1 MHDTSPV
8 ARLRTLVVVA
18 ATAAGLAA
26 CAIQPPP
33 RQQPTGPQVI
43 EAPRADEPAATTTP
57 LAETGAATS
66 PWDYIA
72 LARQASGEQRS
83 VYILDAIEGFIDLG
97 QSATARTL
105 LEQLEAEPLPAPLAA
120 RRENLLARSYFEE
133 GQYDRV
139 EAILRPL
146 SGTPGLDASNAA
158 AAMLLR
164 ARALAATGSAVD
176 ALNLLTAREPLLQ
189 DVAAV
194 EDNQNIIW
202 EVLAALDTDELTAL
216 RNDRSRLILA
226 QWADLALV
234 SQRYGWNYHELRL
247 QLETWRQ
254 VNPSHPA
261 SRVLIPNILAG
272 LGSGMTEYRR
282 VALLLPLSSGFGAA
296 AQAVYDGF
304 TMMYEADSNPRKPQV
319 TLYDIGENAELV
331 GFYYQAAVR
340 DGAEL
345 VVGPL
350 GKVAVDALVANT
362 ELTVP
367 TLLLGNTDAGLA
379 GRRNVFQFGLSPED
393 EAVQV
398 ARRAHDQGY
407 RVAAALYPET
417 DWGLRQLDAFSA
429 EWRNLGGT
437 LAESAVYQAEGDDHS
452 RAIQLLLNLDESEGR
467 HRRLEQLTGTAL
479 EFVAKPRTD
488 LDFIF
493 MIARSRQGRL
503 LKPQINYFKGNDIP
517 VYAISQIY
525 GGPDPVN
532 DIDLDGVIFGDMP
545 WLLSDSGVYE
555 AIREDLP
562 EGGKYRGGPLD
573 RLFALGIDTY
583 QLLFRLEAMKNN
595 PNLRFD
601 GTTGEVSLAP
611 GGTIVR
617 RLDWARFDEG
627 EAEPLGMQ
635 GALAGRTGQER

>member
-1 MHDTSPV
+1 
-8 ARLRTLVVVA
+8 
-18 ATAAGLAA
+18 
-26 CAIQPPP
+26 
-33 RQQPTGPQVI
+33 
-43 EAPRADEPAATTTP
+43 
-57 LAETGAATS
+57 
-66 PWDYIA
+66 
-72 LARQASGEQRS
+72 
-83 VYILDAIEGFIDLG
+83 LG

-202 EVLAALDTDELTAL
+202 EVLAALDTAELTAL

-226 QWADLALV
+226 QWADLALA

-345 VVGPL
+345 V
-350 GKVAVDALVANT
+350 
-362 ELTVP
+362 
-367 TLLLGNTDAGLA
+367 
-379 GRRNVFQFGLSPED
+379 
-393 EAVQV
+393 
-398 ARRAHDQGY
+398 
-407 RVAAALYPET
+407 
-417 DWGLRQLDAFSA
+417 
-429 EWRNLGGT
+429 
-437 LAESAVYQAEGDDHS
+437 
-452 RAIQLLLNLDESEGR
+452 
-467 HRRLEQLTGTAL
+467 
-479 EFVAKPRTD
+479 
-488 LDFIF
+488 
-493 MIARSRQGRL
+493 
-503 LKPQINYFKGNDIP
+503 
-517 VYAISQIY
+517 
-525 GGPDPVN
+525 
-532 DIDLDGVIFGDMP
+532 
-545 WLLSDSGVYE
+545 
-555 AIREDLP
+555 
-562 EGGKYRGGPLD
+562 
-573 RLFALGIDTY
+573 
-583 QLLFRLEAMKNN
+583 
-595 PNLRFD
+595 
-601 GTTGEVSLAP
+601 
-611 GGTIVR
+611 
-617 RLDWARFDEG
+617 
-627 EAEPLGMQ
+627 
-635 GALAGRTGQER
+635 

>member
-8 ARLRTLVVVA
+8 TRLRTLVVVA
-18 ATAAGLAA
+18 ATASGLAA

-120 RRENLLARSYFEE
+120 RREILLARSYFEE

-164 ARALAATGSAVD
+164 ARALAATGNAVD

-202 EVLAALDTDELTAL
+202 EVLAALDTAELTTL
-216 RNDRSRLILA
+216 RNDRSRLILS

-247 QLETWRQ
+247 QLENWRQ

-261 SRVLIPNILAG
+261 SRVLIPNIMAS

-282 VALLLPLSSGFGAA
+282 VALLLPLTSGFGSA

-304 TMMYEADSNPRKPQV
+304 TMMYEADSNPRKPLV

-398 ARRAHDQGY
+398 ARRAHDLGY

-417 DWGLRQLDAFSA
+417 DWGRRQLDAFSS

-437 LAESAVYQAEGDDHS
+437 LAESAVYQAEADDHS

-467 HRRLEQLTGTAL
+467 HRRLEQLTGTTL
-479 EFVAKPRTD
+479 EFVPKPRTD

-595 PNLRFD
+595 PSLRFD

-611 GGTIVR
+611 GGTFVR

-627 EAEPLGMQ
+627 EAQPLGMQ
-635 GALAGRTGQER
+635 GALAGRTGQQR

>member
-1 MHDTSPV
+1 M
-8 ARLRTLVVVA
+8 
-18 ATAAGLAA
+18 
-26 CAIQPPP
+26 
-33 RQQPTGPQVI
+33 I

-105 LEQLEAEPLPAPLAA
+105 LEQLEAEPLPAPMAA
-120 RRENLLARSYFEE
+120 RREILLARSYFEE

-146 SGTPGLDASNAA
+146 SGAPGLDASNAA

-164 ARALAATGSAVD
+164 ARALAATGNAVD

-202 EVLAALDTDELTAL
+202 EVLAALDTAELTAL
-216 RNDRSRLILA
+216 GNDRSRLILS

-247 QLETWRQ
+247 QLENWRQ
-254 VNPSHPA
+254 INPSHPA
-261 SRVLIPNILAG
+261 SRVLIPNIMAS

-282 VALLLPLSSGFGAA
+282 VALLLPLTSGFGSA

-304 TMMYEADSNPRKPQV
+304 TMMYEADSNPRKPLV

-398 ARRAHDQGY
+398 ARRAHDLGY

-417 DWGLRQLDAFSA
+417 DWGRRQLDAFSS

-437 LAESAVYQAEGDDHS
+437 LAESAVYQAEAEDHS

-467 HRRLEQLTGTAL
+467 HRRLEQLTGTTL
-479 EFVAKPRTD
+479 EFVPKPRTD

-503 LKPQINYFKGNDIP
+503 LKPQINYFKGNEIP

-562 EGGKYRGGPLD
+562 EGGKYRGSPLD

-595 PNLRFD
+595 PSLRFD

-611 GGTIVR
+611 GGTFVR

-627 EAEPLGMQ
+627 EAQPLGMQ
-635 GALAGRTGQER
+635 GALAGRTGQDR

>member
-1 MHDTSPV
+1 
-8 ARLRTLVVVA
+8 
-18 ATAAGLAA
+18 
-26 CAIQPPP
+26 
-33 RQQPTGPQVI
+33 
-43 EAPRADEPAATTTP
+43 
-57 LAETGAATS
+57 
-66 PWDYIA
+66 
-72 LARQASGEQRS
+72 
-83 VYILDAIEGFIDLG
+83 
-97 QSATARTL
+97 
-105 LEQLEAEPLPAPLAA
+105 
-120 RRENLLARSYFEE
+120 YFEE

-202 EVLAALDTDELTAL
+202 EVLAALDTAELTAL

-226 QWADLALV
+226 QWADLALA

-398 ARRAHDQGY
+398 ARRAHALGY

-417 DWGLRQLDAFSA
+417 DWGRRQLEAFSS

-437 LAESAVYQAEGDDHS
+437 LAESAVYQAEADDHS

-467 HRRLEQLTGTAL
+467 HRRLEQLAGTTL

-493 MIARSRQGRL
+493 MI
-503 LKPQINYFKGNDIP
+503 
-517 VYAISQIY
+517 
-525 GGPDPVN
+525 
-532 DIDLDGVIFGDMP
+532 
-545 WLLSDSGVYE
+545 
-555 AIREDLP
+555 
-562 EGGKYRGGPLD
+562 
-573 RLFALGIDTY
+573 
-583 QLLFRLEAMKNN
+583 
-595 PNLRFD
+595 
-601 GTTGEVSLAP
+601 
-611 GGTIVR
+611 
-617 RLDWARFDEG
+617 
-627 EAEPLGMQ
+627 
-635 GALAGRTGQER
+635 